1 MSGSAKDTVE
11 EEALRRFDS
20 SFRYLHGKAL
30 GHFLHL
36 GRKSLDILTRIQYSC
51 INKSSC
57 LVFSLVLSALP
68 VQLPMPGC
76 LPLIAAILMQKFPGS
91 VKLTCPENQCHIM
104 RRLENWKHEDLA
116 ATGYIYNLYHY
127 IWQRRPGWSLC
138 SSEGETGCVREE
150 QCCVRGRNIYIRIV
164 GEIYASGIW

>member
-1 MSGSAKDTVE
+1 MRMAAMSGPW
-11 EEALRRFDS
+11 
-20 SFRYLHGKAL
+20 
-30 GHFLHL
+30 
-36 GRKSLDILTRIQYSC
+36 
-51 INKSSC
+51 
-57 LVFSLVLSALP
+57 VLSALP

-127 IWQRRPGWSLC
+127 ICVAGAVLQTPLSLI
-138 SSEGETGCVREE
+138 GIKA
-150 QCCVRGRNIYIRIV
+150 IYV
-164 GEIYASGIW
+164 

>member
-1 MSGSAKDTVE
+1 MAGSAKALE

-57 LVFSLVLSALP
+57 LVFSWVLSALP

-116 ATGYIYNLYHY
+116 YQGYTY
-127 IWQRRPGWSLC
+127 SLE
-138 SSEGETGCVREE
+138 SNQPFGCIPRSL
-150 QCCVRGRNIYIRIV
+150 
-164 GEIYASGIW
+164 SG

>member
-1 MSGSAKDTVE
+1 MAGSV
-11 EEALRRFDS
+11 EALRRFDS

-57 LVFSLVLSALP
+57 LVFSWVLSALP

-91 VKLTCPENQCHIM
+91 VKLTCPENQSFIR
-104 RRLENWKHEDLA
+104 RRLEYWKHNDLA
-116 ATGYIYNLYHY
+116 YQGYTYSLESNQTQCSQDCSQTPHILIN
-127 IWQRRPGWSLC
+127 RPGVAGAVLHTASSL
-138 SSEGETGCVREE
+138 
-150 QCCVRGRNIYIRIV
+150 ID
-164 GEIYASGIW
+164 

>member
-1 MSGSAKDTVE
+1 MAGSAEALE

-57 LVFSLVLSALP
+57 LVFSWVLSALP
-68 VQLPMPGC
+68 VQLPMPGIGAK
-76 LPLIAAILMQKFPGS
+76 P
-91 VKLTCPENQCHIM
+91 
-104 RRLENWKHEDLA
+104 
-116 ATGYIYNLYHY
+116 NLYCKA
-127 IWQRRPGWSLC
+127 IELVCGGSPKVCVLVEWKALDRVK
-138 SSEGETGCVREE
+138 SEL
-150 QCCVRGRNIYIRIV
+150 
-164 GEIYASGIW
+164 

>member
-1 MSGSAKDTVE
+1 MAASVEALE

-20 SFRYLHGKAL
+20 SFRYLHGKPL
-30 GHFLHL
+30 GHFVHS
-36 GRKSLDILTRIQYSC
+36 GGKSLDILTRIQYSC

-57 LVFSLVLSALP
+57 LVFSWVLSSLP

-76 LPLIAAILMQKFPGS
+76 WALTAAIIMQKFPGS

-104 RRLENWKHEDLA
+104 RRLDNWKHKDLA

-127 IWQRRPGWSLC
+127 I
-138 SSEGETGCVREE
+138 
-150 QCCVRGRNIYIRIV
+150 
-164 GEIYASGIW
+164 

>member
-1 MSGSAKDTVE
+1 MAGSAEDTVE

-57 LVFSLVLSALP
+57 LVFSWVLSALP
-68 VQLPMPGC
+68 VQLPMPA
-76 LPLIAAILMQKFPGS
+76 LAPNPTSIAKQ
-91 VKLTCPENQCHIM
+91 
-104 RRLENWKHEDLA
+104 
-116 ATGYIYNLYHY
+116 
-127 IWQRRPGWSLC
+127 
-138 SSEGETGCVREE
+138 
-150 QCCVRGRNIYIRIV
+150 
-164 GEIYASGIW
+164 